1 MTELV
6 LTPSQT
12 SGPLFGFCLLF
23 DGSDRATPAAGSTES
38 TQSTENRQSTESG
51 VPVSLAGTVV
61 DGTGRPYGL
70 PRGLIE
76 VWHGQQWARARTDA
90 DGRFRV
96 SLSRPAPGQAP
107 DGQFLAP
114 YFNVAVFG
122 VGLLKQRIT
131 RVYFPDEQAANDKD
145 AVLRLVPQEDRGKLI
160 GTLEDDGTLRFQI
173 VLQGAGETPTFEW

>member
-23 DGSDRATPAAGSTES
+23 DGSDRAITEAGRADGAA
-38 TQSTENRQSTESG
+38 
-51 VPVSLAGTVV
+51 PVCLAGTVV
-61 DGTGRPYGL
+61 DGAGRPYAL

-76 VWHGQQWARARTDA
+76 VWHGEQWARARTDA
-90 DGRFRV
+90 DGSFRV
-96 SLSRPAPGQAP
+96 YLSRPAAGQSP

-114 YFNVAVFG
+114 YLNIAVFG

-145 AVLRLVPQEDRGKLI
+145 AVLRLVPEEDRGKLI
-160 GTLEDDGTLRFQI
+160 GTLEDDGTLRFLI
-173 VLQGAGETPTFEW
+173 VLQGPGETPTFGW

>member
-23 DGSDRATPAAGSTES
+23 DGSDRAAPDGPAAVT
-38 TQSTENRQSTESG
+38 
-51 VPVSLAGTVV
+51 LAGTVV
-61 DGTGRPYGL
+61 DGGGHPYGL

-76 VWHGQQWARARTDA
+76 VWHGNQWARARTDA
-90 DGRFRV
+90 DGRFTV
-96 SLSRPAPGQAP
+96 YLSRPAPGQTP

-122 VGLLKQRIT
+122 VGLLKQRMT
-131 RVYFPDEQAANDKD
+131 RVYFPDEQEANEKD
-145 AVLRLVPQEDRGKLI
+145 AVLRLVPEEDRGKLT
-160 GTLEDDGTLRFQI
+160 GTLGDDGTLHFQI
-173 VLQGAGETPTFEW
+173 VLQGPGETPTFGW

>member
-23 DGSDRATPAAGSTES
+23 DGSDRAIPGVGGTDSAAG
-38 TQSTENRQSTESG
+38 G
-51 VPVSLAGTVV
+51 VPVSLAGTVL

-96 SLSRPAPGQAP
+96 SLFRPAPGQTP

-145 AVLRLVPQEDRGKLI
+145 AVLRLVPEEDRGKLI

-173 VLQGAGETPTFEW
+173 VLQGPGETPTFEW

>member
-1 MTELV
+1 MTEAMTELI
-6 LTPSQT
+6 LSPSQT

-23 DGSDRATPAAGSTES
+23 DGSDHAAPAASSTG
-38 TQSTENRQSTESG
+38 NV
-51 VPVSLAGTVV
+51 VPVCLAGTVL

-76 VWHGQQWARARTDA
+76 VWHGQQWARARTA
-90 DGRFRV
+90 EDGTFRV
-96 SLSRPAPGQAP
+96 FLSRPAPGRTP

-114 YFNVAVFG
+114 YFNIAVFG

-145 AVLRLVPQEDRGKLI
+145 AVLQLVPADDRGKLI

-173 VLQGAGETPTFEW
+173 VLQGPGETPTFGW

>member
-23 DGSDRATPAAGSTES
+23 DGCDHAAPAAAGPD
-38 TQSTENRQSTESG
+38 N
-51 VPVSLAGTVV
+51 PVCLAGTVV
-61 DGTGRPYGL
+61 DGAGHPFGL

-76 VWHGQQWARARTDA
+76 VWHGGQWARARTDA
-90 DGRFRV
+90 DGAFRV
-96 SLSRPAPGQAP
+96 YLTRPAAGQTP

-114 YFNVAVFG
+114 YFNIAVFG

-131 RVYFPDEQAANDKD
+131 RVYFPDEQAANEKD
-145 AVLRLVPQEDRGKLI
+145 AVLRLLPAEDRGKLI
-160 GTLEDDGTLRFQI
+160 GTRADDGTLRFQI
-173 VLQGAGETPTFEW
+173 VLQGPGETPTFGW

>member
-23 DGSDRATPAAGSTES
+23 DGSDRAVPEGAAAGPALVT
-38 TQSTENRQSTESG
+38 
-51 VPVSLAGTVV
+51 LAGTVL
-61 DGTGRPYGL
+61 DGNGNPYGL

-76 VWHGQQWARARTDA
+76 VWHGRQWARARTDK

-96 SLSRPAPGQAP
+96 YLARPGAGQTP

-114 YFNVAVFG
+114 YFNIAVFG
-122 VGLLKQRIT
+122 VGLLKQWIT
-131 RVYFPDEQAANDKD
+131 RVYFPDEQEANEKD
-145 AVLRLVPQEDRGKLI
+145 AVLRLVPGEDRGKLT
-160 GTLEDDGTLRFQI
+160 GTLDGDGTLRFQI
-173 VLQGAGETPTFEW
+173 VLQGSGETPSFGW

>member
-23 DGSDRATPAAGSTES
+23 DGSDRAVPEARTDSPA
-38 TQSTENRQSTESG
+38 
-51 VPVSLAGTVV
+51 PVTVAGTVL
-61 DGTGRPYGL
+61 DGAGRPYGL

-76 VWHGQQWARARTDA
+76 VWHGRQWARARTDE

-96 SLSRPAPGQAP
+96 HLTRPEAGQTR

-114 YFNVAVFG
+114 YFNIAVFG

-131 RVYFPDEQAANDKD
+131 RVYFPDEQEANEKD
-145 AVLRLVPQEDRGKLI
+145 AVLRLVPGEDRGKLI
-160 GTLEDDGTLRFQI
+160 GTLDGDGILRFQI
-173 VLQGAGETPTFEW
+173 VLQGSAETPGFGW

>member
-23 DGSDRATPAAGSTES
+23 DGCDRAAPPAAGTDG
-38 TQSTENRQSTESG
+38 T
-51 VPVSLAGTVV
+51 VPLSLAGTVV
-61 DGTGRPYGL
+61 DGAGHPFGL

-76 VWHGQQWARARTDA
+76 VWHGEQWARARTDA
-90 DGRFRV
+90 AGAFLV
-96 SLSRPAPGQAP
+96 HLSRPAAGQTP

-114 YFNVAVFG
+114 YFNIAVFG

-131 RVYFPDEQAANDKD
+131 RVYLPDEQAANDKD
-145 AVLRLVPQEDRGKLI
+145 AVLRLVPAADRDKLI
-160 GTLEDDGTLRFQI
+160 GTLDDGTLRFQI
-173 VLQGAGETPTFEW
+173 VLQGPGETPTFGW